1 MSLERSAHLP
11 GKSLSALAVSTAM
24 LFAMVTLPHG
34 RCWPEQTFHASRR
47 GDSLRLFDPRE
58 VARFTARH
66 GYTAFTADGQE
77 YLLDESM
84 TKLER
89 RLMPLGFVR
98 VHRRELINAS
108 RVTGL
113 SRRGEETI
121 AELDTGE
128 RVGVSR
134 RQVAVLRERLG
145 LT

>member
-1 MSLERSAHLP
+1 
-11 GKSLSALAVSTAM
+11 M

-134 RQVAVLRERLG
+134 RQVAILRERLG